1 MKKPPL
7 FGNVQRFRQLW
18 LWVLLGAA
26 FAPVGVVVSALPY
39 PVDRQFWHAA
49 VPAAVAVA
57 VIRYYDPP
65 WKLLRAFVVGA
76 ATTAT
81 FTPLYV
87 LSGLGS
93 PDATDG
99 TWSIAAATAALWIGG
114 VAVGVALAHPRT
126 WRRLRGYVEAA

>member
-1 MKKPPL
+1 M
-7 FGNVQRFRQLW
+7 
-18 LWVLLGAA
+18 LLGAA

-81 FTPLYV
+81 FTSLYV

-93 PDATDG
+93 TVATDG
-99 TWSIAAATAALWIGG
+99 AWSAVAAVAALWIGG

-126 WRRLRGYVEAA
+126 WRRFREYVATA